1 MQKQRFGAWPS
12 LMKRFLFL
20 SIVLVIRIRSKYYKW
35 QNALGLLLRIS
46 NNFYE
51 IITNLDMIFF
61 TLFLCTFIFSTFIHI
76 IKWLINKMFI
86 NLN

>member
-1 MQKQRFGAWPS
+1 MQKQSFGAWPS

-46 NNFYE
+46 NYFYE
-51 IITNLDMIFF
+51 IVMNLDMKFFYIIFMYIYF
-61 TLFLCTFIFSTFIHI
+61 
-76 IKWLINKMFI
+76 
-86 NLN
+86 